1 MVINKKLEKREQMR
15 EIRASRAAAVTD
27 QIANELQFRL
37 KERIKSGNIYNENG
51 EVFQELITRE
61 KKLAQ
66 KAKRR
71 K

>member
-1 MVINKKLEKREQMR
+1 M
-15 EIRASRAAAVTD
+15 TD